1 MDKKLKELLTNEDAA
16 RSLLEFAEG
25 HEEHEKARQKLEAAR
40 AVTEAYIIY
49 KKKEHAFERL
59 IMGVKYG
66 D

>member
-1 MDKKLKELLTNEDAA
+1 MDTELKRLLANEDAA

-49 KKKEHAFERL
+49 KKKEHAFGRL
-59 IMGVKYG
+59 VEGVRYG